1 MFTKPKNAY
10 SLTHTIIWDILYC
23 YSGSIQ
29 ASFNRYQIHRIVRKL
44 LTLLPGPRGGPMIPR
59 PIERYYVVNIYF
71 SGVLNHFT
79 CERANPPPRYHPASI
94 SRREPDGGRRR

>member
-1 MFTKPKNAY
+1 
-10 SLTHTIIWDILYC
+10 
-23 YSGSIQ
+23 
-29 ASFNRYQIHRIVRKL
+29 
-44 LTLLPGPRGGPMIPR
+44 MIPR